1 MTVLD
6 PKSSPDRSPHDAH
19 EASTTKADQIKQQI
33 EELIV
38 IGRIPAGAVLR
49 QDDLARRFDVS
60 RTPIREAL
68 RQLAAIG
75 LVSFTPN
82 RGVRVDALDREEWQQ
97 TYLARAVLEGAAT
110 EVAAEKMSAE
120 QLDLLDAANDDFAC
134 QTALLRRAD
143 LSQQERSTASYEW
156 VSANDRFHTVIIRAA
171 GLPVIERL
179 ISGLRRVFSGEA
191 TWSQGSAADELYGT
205 NLRQHAAIRGAL
217 VARNGIASRHLMED
231 HIRDS
236 WRLLQAVLDET
247 TER

>member
-1 MTVLD
+1 MTALD
-6 PKSSPDRSPHDAH
+6 PRDSLGASPNEGHGPG
-19 EASTTKADQIKQQI
+19 TTKADEIKQQI

-38 IGRIPAGAVLR
+38 VGQIPPGAVLR
-49 QDDLARRFDVS
+49 QDDLARRFEVS

-82 RGVRVDALDREEWQQ
+82 RGVRVHAFDREEWQQ

-110 EVAAEKMSAE
+110 AVAAGRMSAE
-120 QLDLLDAANDDFAC
+120 QLELLDAANDDFAC

-171 GLPVIERL
+171 DLPVIERL

-191 TWSQGSAADELYGT
+191 TWSHGSAADELYET

-217 VARNGIASRHLMED
+217 VARNGTASRHLMED

>member
-1 MTVLD
+1 MTAVD
-6 PKSSPDRSPHDAH
+6 PRDSLGASPN
-19 EASTTKADQIKQQI
+19 EAPGPGTTKADEIKQRI

-38 IGRIPAGAVLR
+38 VGQIPAGAVLR
-49 QDDLARRFDVS
+49 QDDLARRFEVS

-82 RGVRVDALDREEWQQ
+82 RGVRVHALDREEWQQ

-110 EVAAEKMSAE
+110 EVAAQKMSAE
-120 QLDLLDAANDDFAC
+120 QLELLATANDEFTC

-143 LSQQERSTASYEW
+143 LTQHERSVASYEW
-156 VSANDRFHTVIIRAA
+156 VRANDRFHTVIIRAA
-171 GLPVIERL
+171 ELPVVERL

-191 TWSQGSAADELYGT
+191 TWSQGSAADELYET
-205 NLRQHAAIRGAL
+205 NLRQHVAIRCAL
-217 VARNGIASRHLMED
+217 VARNGFASRHLMEE

-247 TER
+247 AER